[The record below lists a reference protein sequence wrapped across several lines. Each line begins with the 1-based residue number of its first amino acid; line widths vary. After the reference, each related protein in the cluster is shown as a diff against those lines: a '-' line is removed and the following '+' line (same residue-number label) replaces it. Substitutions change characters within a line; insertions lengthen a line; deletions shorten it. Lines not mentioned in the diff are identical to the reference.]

1 MAEPEDQ
8 TVISDASFDAALALT
23 EEWCAIPS
31 VKGDEGEIERQAH
44 AVVGWLTGE
53 LGATIVS
60 HTSSRGRAPVIH
72 ARIDVG
78 APVTVILYNMYDVMP
93 ASPAGWSVDPFRG
106 GIVDLEGIGESFVA
120 RGAENNKG
128 PLAGMLI
135 AVKALADSGKLNV
148 NVEILVDGEEE
159 SGSGAMR
166 DYLAAPDCPV
176 RKSASAIFPSF
187 CEYGGGAPR
196 VYLGFSGIA
205 KGEVRVEGGAWGG
218 PKAAIHS
225 SNAPWIAN
233 PASRLIEA
241 LSAIGKPPTGELAKI
256 GIDAEA
262 SGIIAT
268 LAKTFDPAA
277 ELRFRKTEIF
287 SLEGDARSLL
297 EHVMSTA
304 SLNLSSLE
312 TMPLH
317 SDGVIPHGARA
328 VFELRTPPSLD
339 PADFLAAYRRTL
351 ETRPGAVLNVADS
364 YPGFRFPAN
373 APGVSALLK
382 SYETSASAPP
392 QIWPWAIGAA
402 PAYAFAPHAKSF
414 LLAGAGR
421 GGNAH
426 GIDEFMTLEGFRRF
440 ILSITTWLELMA
452 EEREQA

>member
-1 MAEPEDQ
+1 M
-8 TVISDASFDAALALT
+8 TSDATFDDAFDLT
-23 EEWCAIPS
+23 RQWCEIPS
-31 VKGDEGEIERQAH
+31 VKGDERQITRQAD
-44 AVVGWLTGE
+44 AVVTWLKTE

-60 HTSSRGRAPVIH
+60 AASSNDRPPVIH
-72 ARIDVG
+72 ARLDVG
-78 APVTVILYNMYDVMP
+78 AEKTVILYNMYDVMP
-93 ASPAGWSVDPFRG
+93 ASPEGWSVDPFRG

-135 AVKALADSGKLNV
+135 AVKALADAGKLRV

-241 LSAIGKPPTGELAKI
+241 LSLIGKPPTGELAQI
-256 GIDAEA
+256 AIDAEA
-262 SGIIAT
+262 AGIISI
-268 LAKTFDPAA
+268 LAKAFDPAA
-277 ELRFRKTEIF
+277 ELRFRRTETF
-287 SLEGDARSLL
+287 SLQGDAQALL
-297 EHVMSTA
+297 EHVLSTA
-304 SLNLSSLE
+304 SFNISSLE
-312 TMPLH
+312 TVPLG
-317 SDGVIPHGARA
+317 SNGVIPYGARA
-328 VFELRTPPSLD
+328 VFELRAPPSLD
-339 PADFLAAYRRTL
+339 PADFLSQYRTAL
-351 ETRPGAVLNVADS
+351 EKTPGAILNVADS
-364 YPGFRFPAN
+364 YPGFRFTAD
-373 APGVSALLK
+373 APGVSALLQ
-382 SYETSASAPP
+382 SYETTANAPP

-440 ILSITTWLELMA
+440 IQSITLWLEHVA
-452 EEREQA
+452 NEPEAA